1 MSRENVDRFHQLNRV
16 LREQRRIGPEHLTD
30 DVEWVNPDDAVE
42 PGSRHGPAEFNE
54 AIGRIFEG
62 WDESRFEPERVID
75 HGDDVIALGQLR
87 TRARA
92 GLELTRSHAQ
102 IWTFRAGRVA
112 RLRWFQSH
120 AEALETA
127 RLSD

>member
-1 MSRENVDRFHQLNRV
+1 MERFHRLSRIWS
-16 LREQRRIGPEHLTD
+16 EQRRIDPEHLTD

-42 PGSRHGPAEFNE
+42 PGSRHGPAGFNE

-62 WDESRFEPERVID
+62 WDDSRFEPERVID
-75 HGDDVIALGQLR
+75 GGDDVIALGRLR
-87 TRARA
+87 TQGRS

-102 IWTFRAGRVA
+102 VWTFRDGRLA

-120 AEALETA
+120 ADALEA
-127 RLSD
+127 AGLGE